1 MTTLSHHKGD
11 VSTWGNSDGAKQSL
25 RAQTGFSLSRML
37 AAVLPRCPGEE
48 QLTWWCTVL
57 TWMVESRHQLQPP
70 STKLLQVQG
79 PQPLSFIGNARLSF
93 PLYWGDPRQG
103 AGELSN
109 PVHFPGPPLG
119 SEKRL
124 LYTLL
129 SVILSLTLVFH
140 GTWSHWVP
148 WQESNPHVSLL
159 LLFLSLWDFFVAGEN
174 LMLTDQWAYSSMPI
188 VQCRILVFWNSKD
201 TGSWNSKTFFAQ
213 DCSPCLEF
221 QRPVLNLKDQA
232 LTLSLFGYLLEKTL
246 HRSQWV

>member
-11 VSTWGNSDGAKQSL
+11 VSMWGNSDGAKQSL

-109 PVHFPGPPLG
+109 PVHFPAPPLG

-129 SVILSLTLVFH
+129 SVILSLTLVFR

-148 WQESNPHVSLL
+148 RQGSNPHVSLL
-159 LLFLSLWDFFVAGEN
+159 LLFLSLWDFLWREKTSCSQIN
-174 LMLTDQWAYSSMPI
+174 E
-188 VQCRILVFWNSKD
+188 RILLCLLFSAGFWSFETQRIRALETQKPFLLK
-201 TGSWNSKTFFAQ
+201 TVVLALSFKGLFWTSKT
-213 DCSPCLEF
+213 
-221 QRPVLNLKDQA
+221 KHW
-232 LTLSLFGYLLEKTL
+232 LSLSLDTC
-246 HRSQWV
+246 